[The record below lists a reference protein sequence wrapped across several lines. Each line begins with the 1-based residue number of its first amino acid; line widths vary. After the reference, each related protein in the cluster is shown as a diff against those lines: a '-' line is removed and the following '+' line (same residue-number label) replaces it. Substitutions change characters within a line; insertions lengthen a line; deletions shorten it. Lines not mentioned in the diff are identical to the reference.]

1 MVRTKQTARV
11 SNWAPAPR
19 KVSTEQPV
27 SQRERDKQY
36 QVAANAWMQHTRG
49 IVSDSDDKSDQKRA
63 ALMEKFK
70 QSLKD
75 KPVKVPEWDP
85 LYSKLL
91 DTIDHTLEQVRGM
104 PGADQKMIDKIS
116 ALYSELSDQTY
127 KQVWIDLRDRRNE
140 FCTQYIREFCHD
152 HGIVI
157 DHLSYADYM
166 HGRIMTI
173 VEAKA
178 KELDKEPVYQRFE
191 EDFDKLRRQLI
202 VYCQNPEKLPQ
213 Q

>member
-1 MVRTKQTARV
+1 MVRTKQTARIP
-11 SNWAPAPR
+11 AYGPAPQ
-19 KVSTEQPV
+19 KVSAIPM

-49 IVSDSDDKSDQKRA
+49 IVPENDHDDKKRA

-75 KPVKVPEWDP
+75 KPVKVPKWDP

-91 DTIDHTLEQVRGM
+91 DTIDHTLDQVREM

-127 KQVWIDLRDRRNE
+127 KQVWIDLRNRRNE

-157 DHLSYADYM
+157 DHLSYVDYM

-173 VEAKA
+173 LETKA
-178 KELDKEPVYQRFE
+178 KELDKEPVYKRFE
-191 EDFDKLRRQLI
+191 EEFDKLRRQLI
-202 VYCQNPEKLPQ
+202 VYCQNPEKLPR
-213 Q
+213 